1 MLSDPHEYVVITPIM
16 ERYLYLKTVTLIKDI
31 SRGFFSIGPKV
42 FGKSVLD

>member
-31 SRGFFSIGPKV
+31 SRLFFFFQSV
-42 FGKSVLD
+42 QKSLGRVC